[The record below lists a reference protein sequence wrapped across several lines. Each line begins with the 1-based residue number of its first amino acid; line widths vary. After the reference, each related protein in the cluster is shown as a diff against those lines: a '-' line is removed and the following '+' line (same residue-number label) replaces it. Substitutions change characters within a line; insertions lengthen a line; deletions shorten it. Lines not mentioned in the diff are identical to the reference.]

1 MALFE
6 KLDFDPDKV
15 PNVKLALHIAQVVLA
30 LVIFI
35 LEIIVFKANNASI
48 NGNNGWPFGLCFL
61 SIPAW
66 LYLAMTPRFERTR
79 KAALPSVMVSFD
91 ALFAIFWLSAF
102 ASQAAYDTAN
112 SCGDGC
118 KVSKAVVG
126 IAFFEMLLW
135 ILSTAVSA
143 YTLRYY
149 QANGDLPGYEK
160 IGLSR
165 QNIDPDKAAFS
176 MAPHDEEAYAPVQLD
191 DHHDDHHD
199 HHDGHDNPYDPDSFG
214 ARPLYETETSYRP
227 QHTASPSNDN
237 PFDNNYR
244 THSTS
249 PLPHTDPYADPYG
262 APSTGPQI
270 YAPPVAEDYDDGRP
284 AQFPNA
290 NYDRTLH

>member
-15 PNVKLALHIAQVVLA
+15 PNVKLGLHIAQAVLG

-35 LEIIVFKANNASI
+35 LEIVLFTAQDSVI

-79 KAALPSVMVSFD
+79 RAAPPSVMLVVD
-91 ALFAIFWLSAF
+91 AIFTIFWLSAF
-102 ASQAAYDTAN
+102 ASQAAYNTAN
-112 SCGDGC
+112 SCGQGC

-126 IAFFEMLLW
+126 IAFFETLGWAM
-135 ILSTAVSA
+135 STAVST
-143 YTLRYY
+143 YTLRYS
-149 QANGDLPGYEK
+149 QLNGDLPGYEK
-160 IGLSR
+160 IGVE

-176 MAPHDEEAYAPVQLD
+176 MAPHDEEAYAPVNMDDHND
-191 DHHDDHHD
+191 DHHSEST
-199 HHDGHDNPYDPDSFG
+199 PYDADSYG
-214 ARPLYETETSYRP
+214 SRPLYEAETSYRP
-227 QHTASPSNDN
+227 QHTTSPAPLDD
-237 PFDNNYR
+237 PFDNSYR

-249 PLPHTDPYADPYG
+249 PHNDPYADPYTTTLG
-262 APSTGPQI
+262 GPKI
-270 YAPPVAEDYDDGRP
+270 YAPPAADEYDDGRP
-284 AQFPNA
+284 VQFPTA